1 MGVRES
7 GQGLS
12 KGKPGTRV
20 AVLTRRAEIRVLGW
34 ELGPV
39 WTLGS
44 SPSSSGKHERMY
56 HMIQWH
62 SGMWSLGLSAR
73 GVPDP

>member
-1 MGVRES
+1 MGAHES
-7 GQGLS
+7 GQGPS

-20 AVLTRRAEIRVLGW
+20 GVLTRRAEIRVSGW

-44 SPSSSGKHERMY
+44 SSVPSGKHERMY
-56 HMIQWH
+56 HMI
-62 SGMWSLGLSAR
+62 
-73 GVPDP
+73 